1 MDDRAP
7 AVVSTQAAASPAG
20 SSRHGRR
27 RWGILLFAEILG
39 ASATVATLM
48 TGQPPSPV
56 ADRYWAGVFTLAT
69 LGSASIAVLY
79 VLCLHVL
86 GTHPRA
92 IAIRRAALTLLPALL
107 GGLITAFTALDPDVA
122 QMLRVLPRLRLLIG
136 VALGS
141 ITAGTIWA
149 TLLWTADEGRGWLRV
164 LRLWK
169 APAFYTGLAGFLV
182 FVASGGGHLYSA
194 DEWAAY
200 AVAHSLA
207 TRASIL
213 VRDYDPY
220 PLAHIGVRDITP
232 PGERPAAGYTKW
244 PLLPSVA
251 AAPIYALAQAIGSEP
266 DRESELYA
274 HEKRG
279 RPLVSLLVGPTWA
292 AATLAVVVWL
302 LRGAGYGLGTAL
314 TVAGLLA
321 VATPW
326 WPYSKTLLN
335 VVPAGFLLVTGLG
348 AAARSQPGRWSWP
361 VVAGVAAGLASATR
375 YELLLLVVPIGALV
389 VAQSW
394 TKGHTSPLRGAIMP
408 VAAYTGAWAAAVVVG
423 VLLPNMLTSGHP
435 LDFGYGSQQTL
446 AGWSDKPYIGIYGTL
461 MSPGFGLFVHAPVL
475 ALAALAVIWLR
486 EDVPHLAT
494 VIAAIAVGFVLF
506 YGSFGAW
513 RAEPTWA
520 SRYLVTMT
528 PMLCLPLAAFIKRN
542 ARNYMAMG
550 ALAGLGLWG
559 AVVNGLAVLI
569 DFNRG
574 WQNLWAMDAS
584 LWSITWTPNFSV
596 IGAQLRL
603 LRLWYG
609 QQQGSFDLYL
619 AAHAGWLVVA
629 LLAAA
634 ALVLVVGLLRTGD
647 DSLASDK
654 LRLHRRRND

>member
-20 SSRHGRR
+20 SSRHSRR
-27 RWGILLFAEILG
+27 RWGILLFAEILS

-48 TGQPPSPV
+48 TGQPPSLL
-56 ADRYWAGVFTLAT
+56 ADRYWVGVFTFAT

-86 GTHPRA
+86 GKHPRA
-92 IAIRRAALTLLPALL
+92 IAIRRAALTLSPALL
-107 GGLITAFTALDPDVA
+107 GGLTTAFAALDPDVA
-122 QMLRVLPRLRLLIG
+122 GALRVLPRLRLLIG

-141 ITAGTIWA
+141 IAAGTIWA

-182 FVASGGGHLYSA
+182 FMASGGGHLYSA
-194 DEWAAY
+194 DEWATNAL
-200 AVAHSLA
+200 AHSLA

-213 VRDYDPY
+213 VRDHDPY
-220 PLAHIGVRDITP
+220 PLHHIGVRDVTP
-232 PGERPAAGYTKW
+232 PGEQPAAGYTKW
-244 PLLPSVA
+244 PLLPAVVA
-251 AAPIYALAQAIGSEP
+251 APVYALAQAVGSEP
-266 DRESELYA
+266 DRDSELYA

-279 RPLVSLLVGPTWA
+279 RPLVSLLVGPAWA
-292 AATLAVVVWL
+292 AATLAAVVWL
-302 LRGAGYGLGTAL
+302 LRGAGYGLRTAL
-314 TVAGLLA
+314 IVAGLLSI
-321 VATPW
+321 ATPW

-335 VVPAGFLLVTGLG
+335 VVPAGFLLVMGLG

-389 VAQSW
+389 AAQSW
-394 TKGHTSPLRGAIMP
+394 SKSHTTRLRGAIVP
-408 VAAYTGAWAAAVVVG
+408 VAAYAGAWAAVVAVG
-423 VLLPNMLTSGHP
+423 VLLPNILTSGHP

-446 AGWSDKPYIGIYGTL
+446 AGWSDKPHIGIYGTL

-475 ALAALAVIWLR
+475 ALAALALVWLR
-486 EDVPHLAT
+486 EDAPHLAT
-494 VIAAIAVGFVLF
+494 VIAAIAVGCILF

-528 PMLCLPLAAFIKRN
+528 PMLCLPLAAFIRRN
-542 ARNYMAMG
+542 AHNYVAMG

-559 AVVNGLAVLI
+559 TIVNGLAVLI

-574 WQNLWAMDAS
+574 WQNLWSMDAS
-584 LWSITWTPNFSV
+584 LWIITWTPNFSV

-634 ALVLVVGLLRTGD
+634 ALLLVVGLVRTGG
-647 DSLASDK
+647 DSLASGRP
-654 LRLHRRRND
+654 RLHRR